1 MQCVH
6 THGRTFIR
14 ILLLS
19 SYIQKCIKFLQ
30 RRLLRLY
37 HWAPPRRCCSSI
49 SMLLDRAMARGVRPG
64 GAVYLI
70 GRHGG
75 PPGTVR
81 AQRRVVPGLVES
93 TDRYRAHQI

>member
-1 MQCVH
+1 MVVLLFAFYFCLV
-6 THGRTFIR
+6 TYRNALNFFRGDYYGCIIGRR
-14 ILLLS
+14 
-19 SYIQKCIKFLQ
+19 
-30 RRLLRLY
+30 
-37 HWAPPRRCCSSI
+37 HAGVVSSI
-49 SMLLDRAMARGVRPG
+49 SMFLDRAMARGVRPG